1 MSEVKQAGQRASLV
15 ELDCS
20 LIHKQK
26 MKVYGPRKKGQAMQE
41 DYRDVVHHCRGKTCL
56 AKAQLEMKL
65 ASSTVVDNKK
75 GFLKYVNSKRNIK
88 ENIGLLLDEVGH
100 LTNRD

>member
-1 MSEVKQAGQRASLV
+1 M
-15 ELDCS
+15 
-20 LIHKQK
+20 
-26 MKVYGPRKKGQAMQE
+26 
-41 DYRDVVHHCRGKTCL
+41 

-65 ASSTVVDNKK
+65 ASSTAVDNKK

-100 LTNRD
+100 LTDRD